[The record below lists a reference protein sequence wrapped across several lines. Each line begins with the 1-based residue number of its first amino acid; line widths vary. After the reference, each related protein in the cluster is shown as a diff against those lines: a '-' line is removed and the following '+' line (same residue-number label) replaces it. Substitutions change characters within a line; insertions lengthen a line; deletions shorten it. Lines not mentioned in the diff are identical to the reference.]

1 MSYIIDRLFDIIN
14 DTSDKDFREI
24 SMSSFS
30 VKINN
35 GLVYYQDHRDIP
47 QIITHTRTSQCVII
61 NSLIPSYKTS
71 TKSRIIRNDDY
82 RTYSDK
88 ARRNY
93 QELINS
99 KSQDDLNQFMEQIY
113 ELFLESK
120 TNNDYITCDD
130 LLSCIDT
137 ECCDPVVLLSLVIA
151 SFPIRN
157 KLSKRTL
164 FYNDVMCRFTL
175 LYGLEEALKMLNRL
189 R

>member
-30 VKINN
+30 VKIDN

-47 QIITHTRTSQCVII
+47 QIITHTRTSHCVII

-99 KSQDDLNQFMEQIY
+99 KSQDDLNQFMNFTIRPNYKKMNAPHKKWSNFFIFQIN
-113 ELFLESK
+113 F
-120 TNNDYITCDD
+120 YIFHT
-130 LLSCIDT
+130 
-137 ECCDPVVLLSLVIA
+137 V
-151 SFPIRN
+151 
-157 KLSKRTL
+157 
-164 FYNDVMCRFTL
+164 
-175 LYGLEEALKMLNRL
+175 
-189 R
+189 